1 MTGAVNSSNCHS
13 PFSPSLVEL
22 RGGGQLIK
30 NVDHIAITVTD
41 LDRSVEFY
49 TKALGMKE
57 VLRWKSKI
65 PGIREIAFVKT
76 EGGMLE
82 LLAVDKPKK
91 ARPDD
96 IAEAGVKHLCF
107 GVTEIEMEI
116 ERLKKM
122 KVPVIQDFHV
132 LNEEH
137 LETKSGTM
145 KLDLKKGLKRIV
157 FADPDGIPIEL
168 LQA

>member
-1 MTGAVNSSNCHS
+1 MIAN
-13 PFSPSLVEL
+13 
-22 RGGGQLIK
+22 I
-30 NVDHIAITVTD
+30 DHIAVTVTD
-41 LDRSVEFY
+41 LDKSIEFY

-96 IAEAGVKHLCF
+96 PAEAGVKHLCF
-107 GVTEIEMEI
+107 AVKDIEKEI

-122 KVPVIQDFHV
+122 KVPVTQDFHV
-132 LNEEH
+132 LNEDH
-137 LETKSGTM
+137 LQTISGTM
-145 KLDLKKGLKRIV
+145 RLDLKKGLKRAV

>member
-1 MTGAVNSSNCHS
+1 
-13 PFSPSLVEL
+13 
-22 RGGGQLIK
+22 LIK
-30 NVDHIAITVTD
+30 NVDHIAITVAD
-41 LDRSVEFY
+41 LDKSVEFY
-49 TKALGMKE
+49 TKALGMEE

-65 PGIREIAFVKT
+65 PGIKEIAFVKI

-91 ARPDD
+91 ARKDD
-96 IAEAGVKHLCF
+96 PSETGVKHLCF
-107 GVTEIEMEI
+107 GVKDIEKEI

-122 KVPVIQDFHV
+122 KVPVIQDFHI

-137 LETKSGTM
+137 LQMKSGTM
-145 KLDLKKGLKRIV
+145 KLDLKKGLKRAV

>member
-1 MTGAVNSSNCHS
+1 MIES
-13 PFSPSLVEL
+13 
-22 RGGGQLIK
+22 
-30 NVDHIAITVTD
+30 VDHIAVNVTD

-57 VLRWKSKI
+57 VLRWKVKI
-65 PGIREIAFVKT
+65 PGIKEIAFVKT

-96 IAEAGVKHLCF
+96 PSAAGVKHLCF
-107 GVTEIEMEI
+107 AVKNIEKEV
-116 ERLKKM
+116 ERMKKM
-122 KVPVIQDFHV
+122 KVPVIQDFHI
-132 LNEEH
+132 LNEDH
-137 LETKSGTM
+137 LETVSGTM
-145 KLDLKKGLKRIV
+145 RLDLKKGLKRAV

-168 LQA
+168 LQAVEVKK